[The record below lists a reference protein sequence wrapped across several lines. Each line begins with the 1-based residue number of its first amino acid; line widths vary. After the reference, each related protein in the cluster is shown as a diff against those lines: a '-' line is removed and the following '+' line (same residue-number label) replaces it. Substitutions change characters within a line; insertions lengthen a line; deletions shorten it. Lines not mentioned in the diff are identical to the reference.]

1 MNKPVASIRDLSSR
15 KATTAA
21 LARGIRL
28 MLHAHGFA
36 TLVEVPLSNGR
47 RADLLALNPR
57 GEIWIVETKSGVA
70 DFAADAKWP
79 DYRPYCDALFFGVAE
94 NFPLAMLPED
104 CGLIVADSFG
114 GEIIRQA
121 PVLPL
126 HTSRRKALTLGFG
139 RLAALRL
146 ARRDVVTTTTSDSV
160 YEDPL

>member
-1 MNKPVASIRDLSSR
+1 V
-15 KATTAA
+15 
-21 LARGIRL
+21 
-28 MLHAHGFA
+28 
-36 TLVEVPLSNGR
+36 
-47 RADLLALNPR
+47 
-57 GEIWIVETKSGVA
+57 
-70 DFAADAKWP
+70 KWP

-126 HTSRRKALTLGFG
+126 HASRRKALTLGFG

-160 YEDPL
+160 YEDPV